1 MRADRRSVRR
11 RVSQF
16 IGTDLAAVLEP
27 DGLAAVLAALAGDP
41 EAGRDP
47 ASRRQ
52 LSNAGSV
59 LLEVTERTGDPAGAD
74 AACTCL
80 RAAVAAAPDGDPD
93 LPDYLSNLAMA
104 LLSRFEELGERDD
117 ADAAVGT
124 AAAAVAQAGPEASD
138 LGRYCSGL
146 TAALNA
152 RAMAFGDDTDVRRA
166 IESGRRAVAATSRDH
181 PSYPGR
187 LQNLANALLEWCE
200 RTGDPADIGAAIET
214 AAAAV
219 AATGPGDPH
228 LAGRLTALAIALGI
242 RWETAGEAADL
253 DQAVTLYRQAVAV
266 LPESSPD
273 RGTMLS
279 NLSGALAERF
289 DVSGQLTDLDEAI
302 GLALDALAGLPDGH
316 PARPGVLH
324 NLAVCLLSRGEA
336 SDDRADLDGAVAAAQ
351 EAVSLLPDGHA
362 SALAVTGS
370 LGNAVLARYEQAGD
384 PADLEVA
391 TALLAGVCA
400 EVPASRPD
408 YAGWLGNYGNAR
420 LHQFRRTGALA
431 DADDAIRLYQEALDR
446 TPPAAAERAARLD
459 NLAMSWRLRAE
470 RTGQAGDLDR
480 AVATAAEL
488 VGHVPAGHPLQADSL
503 VGLSQV
509 LMLRFERSGQTGD
522 ADRAVAA
529 AAHAA
534 RLPAPGY
541 DPLARARRQANLA
554 NALLARGRHTGSSA
568 DSAQAAGIIRA
579 AVAAIPPGFAS
590 YPGRLVNLAY
600 ILLERADRLDP
611 ADDEEGDPLPLLDEA
626 VTASGTAMRLL
637 PSADPEWWM
646 AAAAHGNARLARYQ
660 HSDDP
665 ADLEASIGA
674 YRGTLRFLP
683 AGHPD
688 RAGQL
693 ANLGGALHLRF
704 QAGGRAGDLTAA
716 VELLRIAVRGSD
728 PAQLDT
734 AIRQLGLGQALV
746 SGLGRPG
753 GQDLLAEAVTH
764 LRATARSTAAPPA
777 TRIAAARTWGQAAA
791 RAGDWDTAV
800 AGYSAA
806 VALLPVLAWHG
817 LPRDDREQHLAGWPG
832 VARDAA
838 ACAVAAGRPERAVE
852 LLEQGRAVLWGQV
865 LHLRADLTVLASDH
879 PGLAA
884 RLEQVRRVLAA
895 PGPGRLAGAPVPD
908 DGDDLP
914 PDGPLGSARRQSER
928 RMRAAREW
936 DALLAEARALPGFG
950 DFLRPAPFSWLRQ
963 AADGGP
969 VVIVN
974 TSQIRCDA
982 LIITASGVRVLPLD
996 RVSWDALIEHGDTYL
1011 RAVQLLGGY
1020 GDAAPGPAGITAQLD
1035 AISTT
1040 LAWLWDA
1047 VAEPVLTALGCTS
1060 APSGGPWPRVWWSAT
1075 GPLSLLPLH
1084 AAGHDQGEP
1093 GGPPASVLDR
1103 AVSSSTPTLAA
1114 LIRARA
1120 APASPLAGR
1129 KLLVVARP
1137 SAPAGS
1143 GLPALPGAAAEAGWL
1158 AGRFPGACTQHDGGS
1173 PRSALRLMAGH
1184 DIVHF
1189 ACHGDHDLARPGRS
1203 GMLLADGTL
1212 SLEQVGGLDLS
1223 RAELA
1228 FLSAC
1233 QTAIGGVRV
1242 LDESVHLS
1250 AAFQLAGY
1258 RHVIGTMWAV
1268 ADSLSAEVVAGIYD
1282 ELCGGSG
1289 GTLAALDPGRA
1300 ALAVHHAVRRL
1311 RDRYPDLP
1319 LRWIPYLHLGP

>member
-11 RVSQF
+11 LISRF
-16 IGTDLAAVLEP
+16 LDGDEAAVLEP
-27 DGLAAVLAALAGDP
+27 AVLAALAGDP

-59 LLEVTERTGDPAGAD
+59 LLEVAERTGDPAGAD

-80 RAAVAAAPDGDPD
+80 RAAVAGAPDGDPD

-117 ADAAVGT
+117 ADAALET
-124 AAAAVAQAGPEASD
+124 AAG
-138 LGRYCSGL
+138 
-146 TAALNA
+146 
-152 RAMAFGDDTDVRRA
+152 
-166 IESGRRAVAATSRDH
+166 AVAAT
-181 PSYPGR
+181 
-187 LQNLANALLEWCE
+187 
-200 RTGDPADIGAAIET
+200 
-214 AAAAV
+214 
-219 AATGPGDPH
+219 ATGDPH

-266 LPESSPD
+266 QPESSPD
-273 RGTMLS
+273 RGTMQA
-279 NLSGALAERF
+279 NLSGALAQRF
-289 DVSGQLTDLDEAI
+289 EVSGQLTDLDEAI
-302 GLALDALAGLPDGH
+302 GLARDALAGLPGGH
-316 PARPGVLH
+316 PGRPGVLH

-336 SDDRADLDGAVAAAQ
+336 RDDRTDLDGAVAAAQ

-362 SALAVTGS
+362 SRLAVTGS
-370 LGNAVLARYEQAGD
+370 LGNTVLARYEQAGD

-408 YAGWLGNYGNAR
+408 YAGWLANYGNAR
-420 LHQFRRTGALA
+420 LHQFRRTGALV

-446 TPPAAAERAARLD
+446 TPPAAAELAARLD
-459 NLAMSWRLRAE
+459 NLAMIWRLRAE

-488 VGHVPAGHPLQADSL
+488 VAHVPAGHPLQADSL
-503 VGLSQV
+503 VSLSQV

-534 RLPAPGY
+534 RLPAPDH

-660 HSDDP
+660 HSEDP

-704 QAGGRAGDLTAA
+704 QAGGRASDLTAA

-753 GQDLLAEAVTH
+753 GQSLLAEALTP
-764 LRATARSTAAPPA
+764 LRAAARSTAAPPA
-777 TRIAAARTWGQAAA
+777 IRIAAARTWGQAAA
-791 RAGDWDTAV
+791 RAGDWDRAV

-865 LHLRADLTVLASDH
+865 LHLRADLTELASDH

-884 RLEQVRRVLAA
+884 RLEQVRRLLAA

-908 DGDDLP
+908 DGDDLQP
-914 PDGPLGSARRQSER
+914 PEGPLARARRQGER
-928 RMRAAREW
+928 RSQAAREW
-936 DALLAEARALPGFG
+936 DALLAEVRALPGFG
-950 DFLRPAPFSWLRQ
+950 EFLRPAPFSWLRQ

-996 RVSWDALIEHGDTYL
+996 RVSWDALIAHGDTYL
-1011 RAVQLLGGY
+1011 RAVQLLGAY
-1020 GDAAPGPAGITAQLD
+1020 GDAAPDPAEITAQLD

-1047 VAEPVLTALGCTS
+1047 VAEPVLAALGCTS

-1084 AAGHDQGEP
+1084 AAGHDQGQP

-1103 AVSSSTPTLAA
+1103 VVSSSTPTLGA

-1143 GLPALPGAAAEAGWL
+1143 GLPALPGAAAEADWL

-1173 PRSALRLMAGH
+1173 PRSALQLMAGH

-1268 ADSLSAEVVAGIYD
+1268 ADSLSAEVVTGIYD

-1289 GTLAALDPGRA
+1289 GTLAALDPGKS
-1300 ALAVHHAVRRL
+1300 ALAVHQAVRRL
-1311 RDRYPDLP
+1311 RDRYPGLP